1 MKLNLN
7 KPIKDLDG
15 NIIEKITAKSL
26 IRDALV
32 TLGEDDKNL
41 SGEAKYTQFS
51 LALRITE
58 AGDGEVELSSEEI
71 TKIKALVGRMFY
83 PLVVGRLFDILEG
96 K

>member
-7 KPIKDLDG
+7 KHIKDLDG
-15 NIIEKITAKSL
+15 KIIEKVTAKNL
-26 IRDALV
+26 IRDALIN
-32 TLGEDDKNL
+32 LSEEDKNM
-41 SGEAKYTQFS
+41 SGDAKYTQFS

-83 PLVVGRLFDILEG
+83 PLIVGRLFDILEG